1 MDSGWLP
8 APLADDVVDLATDHI
23 QDFSLFPDFYMGDF
37 GDSMAPGGVDL
48 QGGAVFSTDLGGALR
63 GNLPSPDT
71 ASSNTNPDMEDS
83 VEFHTPRIL
92 DPVDNRPICAALRVQ
107 LDEMANSSSMVRC
120 AMTAFA
126 ALQSRPKGSNPE
138 YYRKYYDEASAE
150 LSNKFHQ
157 RGEKNILTN
166 CGELGWSDAR
176 AAVAGGQGHIVNDTT
191 CTLPPTPGSTTSATP
206 SSRVASNLRPPS
218 NSNTYDATYEILCQ
232 PGINFFEE
240 TQTITG
246 RITRIAHRHRSRGS
260 VEDETEVMAIAAD
273 ILKDLSCLYNR
284 RPALMDDAVAG
295 NMDHVL
301 MEPLASAVSRSFQT
315 YIANFYVCYI
325 HLHRVAHRHLV
336 NSEVVLNAI
345 GKIKDITHHILR
357 NNESLPVNM
366 LWPLFMWGSEE
377 EDESERRWIVESI
390 RNFGGVATNANMAA
404 DVLQEI
410 QKRQKEG
417 GTRVDIRSVC
427 VELFDTTFAII

>member
-1 MDSGWLP
+1 
-8 APLADDVVDLATDHI
+8 
-23 QDFSLFPDFYMGDF
+23 
-37 GDSMAPGGVDL
+37 
-48 QGGAVFSTDLGGALR
+48 
-63 GNLPSPDT
+63 
-71 ASSNTNPDMEDS
+71 
-83 VEFHTPRIL
+83 
-92 DPVDNRPICAALRVQ
+92 
-107 LDEMANSSSMVRC
+107 
-120 AMTAFA
+120 
-126 ALQSRPKGSNPE
+126 
-138 YYRKYYDEASAE
+138 
-150 LSNKFHQ
+150 
-157 RGEKNILTN
+157 
-166 CGELGWSDAR
+166 
-176 AAVAGGQGHIVNDTT
+176 
-191 CTLPPTPGSTTSATP
+191 
-206 SSRVASNLRPPS
+206 
-218 NSNTYDATYEILCQ
+218 
-232 PGINFFEE
+232 
-240 TQTITG
+240 
-246 RITRIAHRHRSRGS
+246 
-260 VEDETEVMAIAAD
+260 MAIAAD

-295 NMDHVL
+295 NMDRVL
-301 MEPLASAVSRSFQT
+301 MEPLASAVNRSFQT

-390 RNFGGVATNANMAA
+390 RNFGGVATNANMTA

>member
-1 MDSGWLP
+1 MTASPSHEENTGGRQAGKTPAESSIAWPGSVSGAVMDSGWLP

-48 QGGAVFSTDLGGALR
+48 QGSAVFSTDLGGALR

-166 CGELGWSDAR
+166 CGELGC
-176 AAVAGGQGHIVNDTT
+176 VLTT
-191 CTLPPTPGSTTSATP
+191 
-206 SSRVASNLRPPS
+206 V
-218 NSNTYDATYEILCQ
+218 
-232 PGINFFEE
+232 FF
-240 TQTITG
+240 
-246 RITRIAHRHRSRGS
+246 
-260 VEDETEVMAIAAD
+260 
-273 ILKDLSCLYNR
+273 L
-284 RPALMDDAVAG
+284 
-295 NMDHVL
+295 
-301 MEPLASAVSRSFQT
+301 T
-315 YIANFYVCYI
+315 YINV
-325 HLHRVAHRHLV
+325 
-336 NSEVVLNAI
+336 S
-345 GKIKDITHHILR
+345 
-357 NNESLPVNM
+357 
-366 LWPLFMWGSEE
+366 
-377 EDESERRWIVESI
+377 
-390 RNFGGVATNANMAA
+390 
-404 DVLQEI
+404 
-410 QKRQKEG
+410 
-417 GTRVDIRSVC
+417 
-427 VELFDTTFAII
+427 